1 MADPV
6 TMAAV
11 SIGTQVVGG
20 VVQKRAADRAAAAA
34 RSAGE
39 FNAQMIERDI
49 GLLERQRGIL
59 NANFLVERKR
69 AELAFERDV
78 QGGVRAGFGFAG
90 IDMSQG
96 SPLAV
101 LRSNAREFQYELDVA
116 EFNNKIQNI
125 QITDAQENARLS
137 AQLSRMEG
145 GAQAAALRSSGTA
158 SLIASIGGAAT
169 TAYQYKFM
177 GNNAGGGAASG
188 SATA

>member
-1 MADPV
+1 MADPI
-6 TMAAV
+6 TLAAI

-20 VVQKRAADRAAAAA
+20 IAQKRSADRAAAAA

-39 FNAQMIERDI
+39 FNAQIIERDI
-49 GLLERQRGIL
+49 GILERQRGIL
-59 NANFLVERKR
+59 NANFLTETKR
-69 AELAFERDV
+69 AQIAFERDV

-101 LRSNAREFQYELDVA
+101 LRENAREFQYELDVA
-116 EFNNKIQNI
+116 EFNNKIANV

-158 SLIASIGGAAT
+158 SLIASIGGAAQ

-177 GNNAGGGAASG
+177 GNSG
-188 SATA
+188 SGGNATT